1 MLVKGVVMSKKAK
14 VLKYIQTH
22 KKGITSMQAIDMFKA
37 TRLSAIIFELRKRY
51 IITSVSEQGI
61 SEDGYPYN
69 YARYVY
75 QGEIYDI

>member
-1 MLVKGVVMSKKAK
+1 MSKISK

>member
-1 MLVKGVVMSKKAK
+1 MSKKAK
-14 VLKYIQTH
+14 VLTYLRTH
-22 KKGITSMQAIDMFKA
+22 SKGITSAQAVDMFKA
-37 TRLSAIIFELRKRY
+37 YRLSAIIFELRKRY

>member
-1 MLVKGVVMSKKAK
+1 MSKKAK

-51 IITSVSEQGI
+51 IITSISEQGVT
-61 SEDGYPYN
+61 EEGYPYT
-69 YARYVY
+69 YARYFY

>member
-1 MLVKGVVMSKKAK
+1 MSKKAK

-51 IITSVSEQGI
+51 IITSISEQGI

-75 QGEIYDI
+75 QGEIYNI

>member
-1 MLVKGVVMSKKAK
+1 MSKKAK

-37 TRLSAIIFELRKRY
+37 TRLSAIIFELRKKY
-51 IITSVSEQGI
+51 IILTIDEQGI
-61 SEDGYPYN
+61 TEEGYPYT

-75 QGEIYDI
+75 QGENWGEK

>member
-1 MLVKGVVMSKKAK
+1 MLKGVVMSKISK

-22 KKGITSMQAIDMFKA
+22 KKGITSMQAIEMFKA

-51 IITSVSEQGI
+51 KITSISEQGI
-61 SEDGYPYN
+61 TEDGYTYT

-75 QGEIYDI
+75 QGEIYK

>member
-1 MLVKGVVMSKKAK
+1 MSKKAK

-51 IITSVSEQGI
+51 IITSISEQGI
-61 SEDGYPYN
+61 SEEGYPYT

-75 QGEIYDI
+75 QGEIYAI

>member
-1 MLVKGVVMSKKAK
+1 MSKKAK

-22 KKGITSMQAIDMFKA
+22 KKGITSMQAINMFKA

-51 IITSVSEQGI
+51 IITSISEQGI

>member
-1 MLVKGVVMSKKAK
+1 MSKKAK

-51 IITSVSEQGI
+51 IITSISEQGI
-61 SEDGYPYN
+61 TEEGYPYN

-75 QGEIYDI
+75 QGEIWNI

>member
-1 MLVKGVVMSKKAK
+1 MSKKAK

>member
-1 MLVKGVVMSKKAK
+1 MSKKAK

-22 KKGITSMQAIDMFKA
+22 KKGITSMQAINMFKA

-75 QGEIYDI
+75 QGEIYNI

>member
-1 MLVKGVVMSKKAK
+1 MSKISK

-22 KKGITSMQAIDMFKA
+22 KKGITSMQAIEMFKA

-51 IITSVSEQGI
+51 KITSISEQGI
-61 SEDGYPYN
+61 TEDGYTYT

-75 QGEIYDI
+75 QGEIYK

>member
-1 MLVKGVVMSKKAK
+1 MSKKAK

-22 KKGITSMQAIDMFKA
+22 KRGITSMQAIDMFKA

-51 IITSVSEQGI
+51 KIMSISEQGVT
-61 SEDGYPYN
+61 EDGYPYN

>member
-1 MLVKGVVMSKKAK
+1 MSKKAK

-22 KKGITSMQAIDMFKA
+22 KKGITSMQAIEMFKA

-51 IITSVSEQGI
+51 KIMSISEQGI
-61 SEDGYPYN
+61 TEDGYTYP

>member
-1 MLVKGVVMSKKAK
+1 MSKISK
-14 VLKYIQTH
+14 VLKYIETH
-22 KKGITSMQAIDMFKA
+22 KEGITSMQAIDMFKA

-51 IITSVSEQGI
+51 IITSISEQGI
-61 SEDGYPYN
+61 TEDGYTYT

>member
-1 MLVKGVVMSKKAK
+1 MSKKAK
-14 VLKYIQTH
+14 VLTYLRTH
-22 KKGITSMQAIDMFKA
+22 KKGITSMQAIEMFKA

-51 IITSVSEQGI
+51 IITTVSEKGI
-61 SEDGYPYN
+61 SEDGYPYT

>member
-1 MLVKGVVMSKKAK
+1 MSKKAK

-51 IITSVSEQGI
+51 KIMSISEQGVT
-61 SEDGYPYN
+61 EDGYTYT

>member
-1 MLVKGVVMSKKAK
+1 MSKKSK

-61 SEDGYPYN
+61 SEEGYPYN

-75 QGEIYDI
+75 QGEIYNI

>member
-1 MLVKGVVMSKKAK
+1 MSKKAK

-61 SEDGYPYN
+61 SEDGYPYT

-75 QGEIYDI
+75 QG

>member
-1 MLVKGVVMSKKAK
+1 MSKISK

-22 KKGITSMQAIDMFKA
+22 KNGITSIQAIDMFKA

-51 IITSVSEQGI
+51 KIMSISEQGVT
-61 SEDGYPYN
+61 EDGYPYT

-75 QGEIYDI
+75 QGEIYNI